1 MLKVYALFTG
11 ICYGGIMK
19 KLSTYLFLFILSFS
33 MPSHADDIQ
42 DLQIEGISI
51 GDSAL
56 DFFPKN
62 EVDSRKKIGFVYD
75 KKDFYSATFYEKNFF
90 EFYDQVQLHIKKDDD
105 NYIIYSV
112 GGKKIYH
119 DHNIKKCH
127 LDMENALKAIK
138 KLFKNA
144 NVRDIGIQDWQF
156 DSRVKVKSYYV
167 QLNTGDEVAIECYDY
182 PVDYQF
188 TDDLTIAIDT
198 EEFVKWLHY

>member
-1 MLKVYALFTG
+1 MFLGLLLT
-11 ICYGGIMK
+11 
-19 KLSTYLFLFILSFS
+19 LSAK
-33 MPSHADDIQ
+33 ADDIR
-42 DLQIEGISI
+42 DFEIEGISI

-62 EVDSRKKIGFVYD
+62 EVDSRKKIGFVYE

-90 EFYDQVQLHIKKDDD
+90 EFYDQVQLHLKKDDN

-112 GGKKIYH
+112 GGKKIYN

-127 LDMENALKAIK
+127 SDMEDALKSIK
-138 KLFKNA
+138 KLFKNT
-144 NVRDIGIQDWQF
+144 NVRDAGILDWQF

-167 QLNTGDEVAIECYDY
+167 QLNSGDEIAIECYDY
-182 PVDYQF
+182 PTDYHF
-188 TDDLTIAIDT
+188 IDDLTVAIDT

>member
-1 MLKVYALFTG
+1 MIK
-11 ICYGGIMK
+11 
-19 KLSTYLFLFILSFS
+19 
-33 MPSHADDIQ
+33 ADNIKDFE
-42 DLQIEGISI
+42 IEGISI

-75 KKDFYSATFYEKNFF
+75 KKDFYSATFYEKDFF
-90 EFYDQVQLHIKKDDD
+90 QFYDQVQLHLKKDDN

-112 GGKKIYH
+112 GGKKIYK

-127 LDMENALKAIK
+127 SDMEDALKSIK

-144 NVRDIGIQDWQF
+144 NVRDAGILDWQF

-167 QLNTGDEVAIECYDY
+167 QLNSGDEVAIECYDY
-182 PVDYQF
+182 PIDYHF
-188 TDDLTIAIDT
+188 IDDLTIAIDS